1 MKIAIGNDHRGVDTK
16 RRLFE
21 LIQQL
26 GHQVEDVGAQA
37 GDAVDYPDIAADVAR
52 RISSSQMDRGILIC
66 GSGVGM
72 AITANKFPNVRAAV
86 CRDDNTAE
94 LCRQHNDVNVLCLSA
109 SEQEQAQSERI
120 VEIWLTT
127 PFEGGR
133 HARRVEKIAKF
144 EQQNGLR

>member
-1 MKIAIGNDHRGVDTK
+1 MKIAIGNDHRGVDAK

-72 AITANKFPNVRAAV
+72 AIMANKFPNVRAAV
-86 CRDDNTAE
+86 CRDENTAE

-109 SEQEQAQSERI
+109 AEQEQSERI

-127 PFEGGR
+127 AFEGGR
-133 HARRVEKIAKF
+133 HARRVEKIAEF